1 MKKEYKCLAS
11 PKMALYMSL
20 PIFWG
25 MILGIWLLFY
35 QCYELSVMDG
45 ICCVCWFMA
54 GRNAFSITRID
65 SEGIHNRRLTLH
77 WAEIKDFKIFDI
89 RIKRE
94 IVKTKPFETVVG
106 IGTFSGDSFLLQST
120 KKAVF
125 FSLSK
130 KNLEAIEQ
138 FCENKNETVEDLI
151 SWKNFTM
158 RF

>member
-1 MKKEYKCLAS
+1 MAS
-11 PKMALYMSL
+11 PKTALYMSL
-20 PIFWG
+20 PILWG
-25 MILGIWLLFY
+25 MILGIFLLFY
-35 QCYELSVMDG
+35 ECYEISVMDG
-45 ICCVCWFMA
+45 ICCVGWFVA

-65 SEGIHNRRLTLH
+65 SEGIHNRRLTLR

-125 FSLSK
+125 FTLSK
-130 KNLEAIEQ
+130 KNLEMIEH
-138 FCENKNETVEDLI
+138 FCENKNEAVQDLV